1 MNSNKIIDITI
12 DKTKNINEQLE
23 KKLYNIPIENGM
35 NRGKYKIWKFCE
47 VQDKIMIK
55 LYYNY
60 DSTYKEFNLINNIV
74 NCINNN
80 FNDKICK
87 NIL

>member
-1 MNSNKIIDITI
+1 MNTNKIIDITI
-12 DKTKNINEQLE
+12 DKTKKINDQLQ
-23 KKLYNIPIENGM
+23 KKLYNIPRENGL

-47 VQDKIMIK
+47 TKDKIMIK
-55 LYYNY
+55 IYYDYNY
-60 DSTYKEFNLINNIV
+60 LGKEFDLVNNIV
-74 NCINNN
+74 DCINNN